1 MNLCKNNNKK
11 LEAKPP
17 KFTLYKYHIFLY
29 QIQEKRITF
38 QGYQSF
44 ISIIVPHLKFVD
56 AKGLHNYECRSF
68 ISIIVPERIS
78 FKRSS
83 AKQRCR
89 SFISIIFPFT
99 RRKLHV
105 RRVCVSI
112 LYKYHISLPYLF
124 KFIQTSN
131 MCRSFIS
138 IIFPEIIFG
147 VKYVPKKCRSFIS
160 IIFPLLNIAHFG
172 L

>member
-1 MNLCKNNNKK
+1 M
-11 LEAKPP
+11 
-17 KFTLYKYHIFLY
+17 
-29 QIQEKRITF
+29 
-38 QGYQSF
+38 
-44 ISIIVPHLKFVD
+44 
-56 AKGLHNYECRSF
+56 
-68 ISIIVPERIS
+68 
-78 FKRSS
+78 
-83 AKQRCR
+83 CR

-138 IIFPEIIFG
+138 IIFPASLACEYYARQLVSILYKYHISRVGWIIFTTNLQS
-147 VKYVPKKCRSFIS
+147 VSILYKYH
-160 IIFPLLNIAHFG
+160 IFLTKYSTFWTLIDKNVEK
-172 L
+172 